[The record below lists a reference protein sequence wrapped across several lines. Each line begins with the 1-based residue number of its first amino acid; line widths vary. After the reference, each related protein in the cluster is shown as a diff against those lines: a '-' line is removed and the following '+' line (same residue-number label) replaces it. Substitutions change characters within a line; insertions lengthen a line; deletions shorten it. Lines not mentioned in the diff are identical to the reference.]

1 MPSPPEPV
9 MVEVAPELLAEL
21 GEWSEAVQIRIEA
34 LPDGQFTMIARRH
47 DCEKECADA
56 LAE

>member
-21 GEWSEAVQIRIEA
+21 GEWSEAVQVRIES
-34 LPDGQFTMIARRH
+34 LPDGTFTMIARRH
-47 DCEKECADA
+47 ACEKECADA
-56 LAE
+56 LAA